1 MKLHQTILALA
12 LAVTGCSEQADD
24 TAPTTDPYAAAVAS
38 ASRPAADRERDAARK
53 PAEVL
58 RFSGIG
64 PGDRVLEL
72 FAGSG
77 YYTELLAHVVGA
89 EGSVVAH
96 LNTPIR
102 RFAGEDFDVRHA
114 DNRLPN
120 VEILMAENN
129 ELDLQA
135 ESFDAVTL
143 VLNYHDLYWVSDEYG
158 WEKIDVEA
166 FLAEIYEGLKPGGTF
181 LVVDHAAEPGSP
193 RETGGTLHRLAK
205 AHVLA
210 DLAAAGFE
218 LEGESDVLQSTAD
231 DYTKSVFDPE
241 VRGKTDRYVL
251 RFVKPAAGN

>member
-1 MKLHQTILALA
+1 MKTHFAILALA
-12 LAVTGCSEQADD
+12 FAVVGCSEQAD
-24 TAPTTDPYAAAVAS
+24 TKAPAADPYAAAVAR
-38 ASRPAADRERDAARK
+38 ASRPAADRERDAARQ

-58 RFSGIG
+58 RFLGIR

-72 FAGSG
+72 FAGGG
-77 YYTELLAHVVGA
+77 YYTELLANVVGA
-89 EGSVVAH
+89 DGSVVAH

-102 RFAGEDFDVRHA
+102 RFAGEEFDVRHA

-129 ELDLQA
+129 ALDLEP

-143 VLNYHDLYWVSDEYG
+143 VLNYHDLYWVSEEYG

-166 FLAEIYEGLKPGGTF
+166 FLAEIFEGLKPGGVF
-181 LVVDHAAEPGSP
+181 LIVDHDAEPGSP
-193 RETGGTLHRLAK
+193 RETGGTLHRIAR

-210 DLAAAGFE
+210 DVAAAG
-218 LEGESDVLQSTAD
+218 LEFDGESDVLRSTAD
-231 DYTKSVFDPE
+231 DYGKNVFDPA

-251 RFVKPAAGN
+251 RFTKPGA